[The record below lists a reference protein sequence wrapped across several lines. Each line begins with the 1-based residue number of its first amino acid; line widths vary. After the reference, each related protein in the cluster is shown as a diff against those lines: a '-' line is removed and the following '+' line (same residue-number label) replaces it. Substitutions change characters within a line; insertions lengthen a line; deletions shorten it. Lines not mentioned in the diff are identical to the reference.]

1 MKKELIEYV
10 ESDKF
15 ESISFNGIKK
25 YLGLSK
31 KHMNEELKEV
41 LNSLE
46 LEGLLY
52 EDKDG
57 LYKKMPSNFLV
68 TTIDETKKGTKY
80 YETNNIRCILQK
92 NKLNG
97 ALCYDKVI
105 IDTNTNEVVKV
116 LVRNMPNVV
125 CEVRMTP
132 EGFKYLYPVN
142 TNNNLKITIGT
153 QKMKKLIPGSRV
165 LIEATNEIYDNMYVG
180 KYIKTIGFINEPDI
194 DFKTIAYN
202 YGFNLEFP
210 KEVLEELKKFS
221 DEVTYEDK
229 IGRVDLTDER
239 VFTID
244 GKDCKDMDDAISIKR
259 KEDGGYILK
268 VHIAHVSH
276 YVKFGSAIFEEAARR
291 GNSVYFPD
299 SVVAMLPERLSNEL
313 CSLNPNVERLTRTV
327 EIELDKNAKVTS
339 YKTYRSVIK
348 SKLKMNYDDV
358 FDIITGKEAK
368 SEYKPFFN
376 DLMIL
381 KELSEKLTKIKIERG
396 YTSFDSEE
404 LKFVMDKLG
413 NTKEIL
419 VEKDNIAHEII
430 ENCMLLPNELV
441 THLYPGF
448 PFGFRNH
455 ELPSAYKMYDLIETL
470 KELGYPIKNLKNM
483 KPNFLIQRLLND
495 FKGKEEYVIIS
506 RIILTSLKLA
516 YYGTENKGHFGLAL
530 QNGYTH
536 YTSPIRRLNDLIIHN
551 LLDMYEDGNLTK
563 EKLIEIDNMIEKLLE
578 HASRMERQ
586 AEKAEYEADKL
597 QVINY
602 LKQHIGEE
610 QIAYIEKI
618 TPEYIKVIV
627 PGLMDGI
634 IKFDDMPER
643 TYMLPSGKLKG
654 VDTGRV
660 YKPGHK
666 VLLTIKDATYVDKSI
681 YYNLID
687 NLTLTESDSNKL
699 TRKL

>member
-10 ESDKF
+10 KSDKF

-25 YLGLSK
+25 YLGVSK
-31 KHMNEELKEV
+31 KHMNDELKEV
-41 LNSLE
+41 LNFLE

-221 DEVTYEDK
+221 NEVTYEDK

-368 SEYKPFFN
+368 SEYKPFVN

-404 LKFVMDKLG
+404 LKFVRDELG

-506 RIILTSLKLA
+506 RIILKSMKLA

-618 TPEYIKVIV
+618 TPEYIKVMV

>member
-10 ESDKF
+10 KSDKF

-221 DEVTYEDK
+221 NEVTYEDK

-368 SEYKPFFN
+368 SEYKPFVN

-396 YTSFDSEE
+396 YTSFDNEE
-404 LKFVMDKLG
+404 LKFVMDELG

-455 ELPSAYKMYDLIETL
+455 EIPSAYKMYDLIETL

-506 RIILTSLKLA
+506 RIILTSMKLA

-618 TPEYIKVIV
+618 TPEYIKVMV

>member
-10 ESDKF
+10 KSDKF

-25 YLGLSK
+25 YLGVSK
-31 KHMNEELKEV
+31 KHMNDELKEV

-368 SEYKPFFN
+368 SEYKPFVN

-404 LKFVMDKLG
+404 LKFVRDELG

-455 ELPSAYKMYDLIETL
+455 EIPSAYKMYDLIETL

-536 YTSPIRRLNDLIIHN
+536 YTSPIRRINDLIIHN
-551 LLDMYEDGNLTK
+551 LLDMYEDGTLTK
-563 EKLIEIDNMIEKLLE
+563 EKLIEIDNMLEKLLE

-634 IKFDDMPER
+634 IKFEDMPER
-643 TYMLPSGKLKG
+643 TYMLPSGKIKG

-681 YYNLID
+681 YYNLVD

>member
-10 ESDKF
+10 KSDKF

-31 KHMNEELKEV
+31 KHMNDELKEV

-153 QKMKKLIPGSRV
+153 QKIKKLIPGSRV

-194 DFKTIAYN
+194 DYKTIVYN

-221 DEVTYEDK
+221 NEVTYEDK

-368 SEYKPFFN
+368 SEYKPFVN

-396 YTSFDSEE
+396 YTSFDNEE
-404 LKFVMDKLG
+404 LKFVMDELG

-506 RIILTSLKLA
+506 RIILTSMKLA

>member
-1 MKKELIEYV
+1 MKRELIEYV

-25 YLGLSK
+25 YLGISK
-31 KHMNEELKEV
+31 KHMNDELKEV

-221 DEVTYEDK
+221 NEVTYEDK

-368 SEYKPFFN
+368 SEYKPFVN

-404 LKFVMDKLG
+404 LKFVMDELG

-455 ELPSAYKMYDLIETL
+455 EIPSAYKMYDLIETL

-506 RIILTSLKLA
+506 RIILTSMKLA

>member
-1 MKKELIEYV
+1 MKRELIEYV

-25 YLGLSK
+25 YLGVSK
-31 KHMNEELKEV
+31 KHMNDELKEV

-229 IGRVDLTDER
+229 IGRVDLTNER

-368 SEYKPFFN
+368 SEYKPFVN

-404 LKFVMDKLG
+404 LKFVRDELG

-455 ELPSAYKMYDLIETL
+455 EIPSAYKMYDLIETL

-618 TPEYIKVIV
+618 TPEYIKVMV

>member
-1 MKKELIEYV
+1 MKRELIEYV

-25 YLGLSK
+25 YLGVSK
-31 KHMNEELKEV
+31 KHMNDELKEV

-194 DFKTIAYN
+194 DYKTIAYN

-210 KEVLEELKKFS
+210 KEMLEELKKFS
-221 DEVTYEDK
+221 NEVTYEDK

-368 SEYKPFFN
+368 SEYKPFVN

-404 LKFVMDKLG
+404 LKFVMDELG

-618 TPEYIKVIV
+618 TPEYIKVMV

>member
-10 ESDKF
+10 KSDKF

-25 YLGLSK
+25 YLGVSK
-31 KHMNEELKEV
+31 KHMNDELKEV

-57 LYKKMPSNFLV
+57 LYKRPSNFLV

-221 DEVTYEDK
+221 NEVTYEDK

-368 SEYKPFFN
+368 SEYKPFVN

-396 YTSFDSEE
+396 YTSFDNEE
-404 LKFVMDKLG
+404 LKFVRDELG

-455 ELPSAYKMYDLIETL
+455 EIPSAYKMYDLIETL

-506 RIILTSLKLA
+506 RIILTSMKLA

>member
-105 IDTNTNEVVKV
+105 IDTNTNEVIKV

-368 SEYKPFFN
+368 SEYKPFVN

-404 LKFVMDKLG
+404 LKFVRDELG

-506 RIILTSLKLA
+506 RIILTSMKLA

-618 TPEYIKVIV
+618 TPEYIKVMV

>member
-25 YLGLSK
+25 YLGVSK
-31 KHMNEELKEV
+31 KHMNDELKEV

-221 DEVTYEDK
+221 NEVTYEDK

-368 SEYKPFFN
+368 SEYKPFVN

-404 LKFVMDKLG
+404 LKFVMDELG

-455 ELPSAYKMYDLIETL
+455 EIPSAYKMYDLIETL

-506 RIILTSLKLA
+506 RIILTSMKLA

-618 TPEYIKVIV
+618 TPEYIKVMV

>member
-25 YLGLSK
+25 YLGVSK

-221 DEVTYEDK
+221 NEVTYEDK

-368 SEYKPFFN
+368 SEYKPFVN

-404 LKFVMDKLG
+404 LKFVMDELG

-455 ELPSAYKMYDLIETL
+455 EIPSAYKMYDLIETL

-506 RIILTSLKLA
+506 RIILTSMKLA

-618 TPEYIKVIV
+618 TPEYIKVMV

>member
-10 ESDKF
+10 KSDKF

-25 YLGLSK
+25 YLGVSK
-31 KHMNEELKEV
+31 KHMNDELKEV

-239 VFTID
+239 VFTIE
-244 GKDCKDMDDAISIKR
+244 
-259 KEDGGYILK
+259 EDGGYILK

-368 SEYKPFFN
+368 SEYKPFVN

-404 LKFVMDKLG
+404 LKFVMDELG

-455 ELPSAYKMYDLIETL
+455 EIPSAYKMYDLIETL

-506 RIILTSLKLA
+506 RIILKSMKLA

-618 TPEYIKVIV
+618 TPEYIKVMV

>member
-31 KHMNEELKEV
+31 KHMNDELKEV

-229 IGRVDLTDER
+229 IGRVDLTNER

-299 SVVAMLPERLSNEL
+299 SVVAMLPERLSNDL

-368 SEYKPFFN
+368 SEYKPFVN

-404 LKFVMDKLG
+404 LKFVRDELG

-495 FKGKEEYVIIS
+495 FKGKEEYIIIS
-506 RIILTSLKLA
+506 RIILTSMKLA

>member
-10 ESDKF
+10 KSDKF

-25 YLGLSK
+25 YLGVSK
-31 KHMNEELKEV
+31 KHMNDELKEV

-125 CEVRMTP
+125 CEVRMTI

-221 DEVTYEDK
+221 NEVTYEDK

-368 SEYKPFFN
+368 SEYKPFVN

-404 LKFVMDKLG
+404 LKFVRDELG

-618 TPEYIKVIV
+618 TPEYIKVMV

>member
-1 MKKELIEYV
+1 MKRELIEYV

-25 YLGLSK
+25 YLGVSK
-31 KHMNEELKEV
+31 KHMNDELKEV

-368 SEYKPFFN
+368 SEYKPFVN

-404 LKFVMDKLG
+404 LKFVMDELG

-455 ELPSAYKMYDLIETL
+455 EIPSAYKMYDLIETL

-506 RIILTSLKLA
+506 RIILTSMKLA

>member
-10 ESDKF
+10 KSDKF

-25 YLGLSK
+25 YLGVSK
-31 KHMNEELKEV
+31 KHMNDELKEV
-41 LNSLE
+41 LNFLE

-68 TTIDETKKGTKY
+68 TTIGETKKGTKY

-368 SEYKPFFN
+368 SEYKPFVN

-396 YTSFDSEE
+396 YTSFDNEE
-404 LKFVMDKLG
+404 LKFVMDELG

-455 ELPSAYKMYDLIETL
+455 EIPSAYKMYDLIETL

-551 LLDMYEDGNLTK
+551 LLDMYEDGTLTK
-563 EKLIEIDNMIEKLLE
+563 EKLIEIDKMLEKLLA

-618 TPEYIKVIV
+618 TPEYIKVMV

>member
-10 ESDKF
+10 KSDKF

-25 YLGLSK
+25 YLGVSK
-31 KHMNEELKEV
+31 KHMNDELKEV

-80 YETNNIRCILQK
+80 YETNNTRYILEK

-97 ALCYDKVI
+97 SLCYDKVI

-368 SEYKPFFN
+368 SEYKPFVN

-396 YTSFDSEE
+396 YTSFDNEE
-404 LKFVMDKLG
+404 LKFVMDELG

-455 ELPSAYKMYDLIETL
+455 EIPSAYKMYDLIETL

-551 LLDMYEDGNLTK
+551 LLDMYEDGTLTK
-563 EKLIEIDNMIEKLLE
+563 EKLIEIDKMLEKLLA

-618 TPEYIKVIV
+618 TPEYIKVMV

>member
-221 DEVTYEDK
+221 NEVTYEDK

-348 SKLKMNYDDV
+348 SNLKMNYDDV

-368 SEYKPFFN
+368 SEYKPFVN

-404 LKFVMDKLG
+404 LKFVRDELG

-455 ELPSAYKMYDLIETL
+455 EIPSAYKMYDLIETL

-536 YTSPIRRLNDLIIHN
+536 YTSPIRRLNDLITHN

>member
-221 DEVTYEDK
+221 NEVTYEDK

-368 SEYKPFFN
+368 SEYKPFVN
-376 DLMIL
+376 DLLIL

-404 LKFVMDKLG
+404 LKFVRDELG

-455 ELPSAYKMYDLIETL
+455 EIPSAYKMYDLIETL

-563 EKLIEIDNMIEKLLE
+563 EKLIEIDNMIQKLLE

-643 TYMLPSGKLKG
+643 TYILPSGKLKG

>member
-1 MKKELIEYV
+1 MKRELIEYV

-25 YLGLSK
+25 YLGVSK
-31 KHMNEELKEV
+31 KHMNDELKEV

-105 IDTNTNEVVKV
+105 IDTNTNEVIKV

-276 YVKFGSAIFEEAARR
+276 YVKFGSAIFEEVARR

-358 FDIITGKEAK
+358 FDIIAGKEAK
-368 SEYKPFFN
+368 SEYKPFVN

-396 YTSFDSEE
+396 YTSFDNEE
-404 LKFVMDKLG
+404 LKFVMDELG

-455 ELPSAYKMYDLIETL
+455 EIPSAYKMYDLIETL

-506 RIILTSLKLA
+506 RIILTSMKLA

-618 TPEYIKVIV
+618 TPEYIKVMV

>member
-10 ESDKF
+10 KSDKF

-25 YLGLSK
+25 YLGVSK
-31 KHMNEELKEV
+31 KHMNDELKEV
-41 LNSLE
+41 LNFLE

-202 YGFNLEFP
+202 YGFNLEFS

-368 SEYKPFFN
+368 SEYKPFVN

-404 LKFVMDKLG
+404 LKFVMDELG

-455 ELPSAYKMYDLIETL
+455 EIPSAYKMYDLIETL

-506 RIILTSLKLA
+506 RIILTSMKLA

-618 TPEYIKVIV
+618 TPEYIKVMV

>member
-10 ESDKF
+10 KSDKF

-25 YLGLSK
+25 YLGVSK
-31 KHMNEELKEV
+31 KHMNDELKEV

-153 QKMKKLIPGSRV
+153 QKIKKLIPGSRV

-194 DFKTIAYN
+194 DYKTIVYN

-368 SEYKPFFN
+368 SEYKPFVN

-396 YTSFDSEE
+396 YTSFDNEE
-404 LKFVMDKLG
+404 LKFVMDELG

-455 ELPSAYKMYDLIETL
+455 EIPSAYKMYDLIETL

-618 TPEYIKVIV
+618 TPEYIKVMV

>member
-1 MKKELIEYV
+1 MKRELIEYV

-25 YLGLSK
+25 YLGVSK
-31 KHMNEELKEV
+31 KHMNDELKEV

-404 LKFVMDKLG
+404 LKFVMDELG

-455 ELPSAYKMYDLIETL
+455 EIPSAYKMYDLIETL

>member
-10 ESDKF
+10 KSDKF

-25 YLGLSK
+25 YLGVSK
-31 KHMNEELKEV
+31 KHMNDELKEV

-368 SEYKPFFN
+368 SEYKPFVN

-404 LKFVMDKLG
+404 LKFVRDELG

-455 ELPSAYKMYDLIETL
+455 EIPSAYKMYDLIETL

-506 RIILTSLKLA
+506 RIILTSMKLA

-551 LLDMYEDGNLTK
+551 LLDMYEDRNLTK

-618 TPEYIKVIV
+618 TPEYIKVMV

>member
-10 ESDKF
+10 KSDKF

-25 YLGLSK
+25 YLGVSK
-31 KHMNEELKEV
+31 KHMNDELKEV
-41 LNSLE
+41 LNFLE

-80 YETNNIRCILQK
+80 YETNNIGCILQK

-221 DEVTYEDK
+221 NEVTYEDK

-368 SEYKPFFN
+368 SEYKPFVN

-404 LKFVMDKLG
+404 LKFVMDELG

-455 ELPSAYKMYDLIETL
+455 EIPSAYKMYDLIETL

-506 RIILTSLKLA
+506 RIILTSMKLA

-618 TPEYIKVIV
+618 TPEYIKVMV

>member
-125 CEVRMTP
+125 CEVRMTI

-221 DEVTYEDK
+221 NEVTYEDK

-368 SEYKPFFN
+368 SEYKPFVN

-404 LKFVMDKLG
+404 LKFVMDELG